1 MTPCSTEV
9 FVHLTVV
16 DKSLP
21 LFDRQFY
28 SAEVAEDVVIHTVV
42 SLYFNI
48 HVPFG
53 MKLYYTIVSGNE
65 YELFDIDFSSGTYDH
80 TRNSSH
86 KEITDVACNIANTNL
101 PLLQY

>member
-21 LFDRQFY
+21 LFDKQFY
-28 SAEVAEDVVIHTVV
+28 SAEVAEDAVTYTVI

-48 HVPFG
+48 HIPFG
-53 MKLYYTIVSGNE
+53 MKLYYTIVAGNE
-65 YELFDIDFSSGTYDH
+65 YELFSIDFSSG
-80 TRNSSH
+80 
-86 KEITDVACNIANTNL
+86 NL
-101 PLLQY
+101 PSTEFLNFIDCGGGGVLRK